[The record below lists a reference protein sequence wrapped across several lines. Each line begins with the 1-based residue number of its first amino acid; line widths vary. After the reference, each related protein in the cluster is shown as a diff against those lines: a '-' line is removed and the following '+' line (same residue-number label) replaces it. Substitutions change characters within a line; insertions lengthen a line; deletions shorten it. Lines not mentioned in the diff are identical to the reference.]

1 MKVKSII
8 NISSDVRYIIRV
20 FKDDEFIEDF
30 KIDYIDMSNEELTTV
45 LCYKYFKYEN
55 NTVRHISTETRN
67 GNSYLVISVNA

>member
-1 MKVKSII
+1 MKVKSVK

-30 KIDYIDMSNEELTTV
+30 KIDYIDMSHEKLTDV
-45 LCYKYFKYEN
+45 LCNKYFKYEN
-55 NTVRHISTETRN
+55 NTVRHITSETRN